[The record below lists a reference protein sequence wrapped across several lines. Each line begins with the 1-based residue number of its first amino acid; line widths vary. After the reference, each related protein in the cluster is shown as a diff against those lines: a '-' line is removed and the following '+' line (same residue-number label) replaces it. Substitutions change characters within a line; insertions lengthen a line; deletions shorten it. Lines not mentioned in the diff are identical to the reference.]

1 MARRSG
7 LGKGL
12 GALIPTEVANEG
24 TSALLEVPV
33 TSVTPNNFQPRRHFD
48 EETLASLAASVTG
61 QYMTNP
67 SASSSLTSWMS
78 GVSDMPRVIRAASA
92 SAFETP

>member
-24 TSALLEVPV
+24 SSALLEVPV
-33 TSVTPNNFQPRRHFD
+33 TAVSPNNFQPRRP
-48 EETLASLAASVTG
+48 TLLIAVNLKPPLS
-61 QYMTNP
+61 
-67 SASSSLTSWMS
+67 
-78 GVSDMPRVIRAASA
+78 RRR
-92 SAFETP
+92 